1 LVGYFVP
8 EGMTEDRAYEIIP
21 ELRQFLKTSLP
32 DFMVPTIFM
41 VLETMPLTPNG
52 KVDRKALPKPDAVRQ
67 ELAANYVAPRNEL
80 EQQIVDIW
88 TEVLK
93 VERIGIHDN
102 FFELGGYSLLA
113 IQIVSRLRK
122 ALQVEILLPTL
133 FEVPTVADLAT
144 RIETLRWAMQGK
156 KSDEND
162 GDYEEGEL

>member
-1 LVGYFVP
+1 
-8 EGMTEDRAYEIIP
+8 
-21 ELRQFLKTSLP
+21 
-32 DFMVPTIFM
+32 
-41 VLETMPLTPNG
+41 
-52 KVDRKALPKPDAVRQ
+52 
-67 ELAANYVAPRNEL
+67 VAPRNEL